1 MSSAMTGT
9 STITRPETPDSSG
22 STTTR
27 VGLLALSVVAVIAAL
42 VCVAVFGVQAM
53 GAYATKDARDEA
65 TQAAEQAVLNIT
77 TIDPANID
85 DFRQRA
91 EGSLT
96 GKAKQEVLGDATD
109 GDEKA
114 GDEKAGETG
123 NVLDVLA
130 EAGENTAKLSA
141 RLLRSAPSEVDDEG
155 GKAKV
160 LVYVLTTLQRAG
172 EPNVDQTRGF
182 QVSMTREGDTWKA
195 ENVAGLEG
203 IEYADA
209 GQAPATG
216 GGN

>member
-1 MSSAMTGT
+1 MSGT
-9 STITRPETPDSSG
+9 STTTGPETPDSAG
-22 STTTR
+22 LTTTR

-42 VCVAVFGVQAM
+42 VCVVVFGVPAM

-65 TQAAEQAVLNIT
+65 TEAAEQAVLNIT

-96 GKAKQEVLGDATD
+96 GKAKQEVLGDETD
-109 GDEKA
+109 

-155 GKAKV
+155 GKSKV

-209 GQAPATG
+209 GQASATG